1 MAFNQFWELRPIIKV
16 SKRILYDVRES
27 IIICDNSRN
36 WMRTLP
42 SKLPKKIENDSCSQK
57 NQIFE
62 FLTFEYTSK
71 KKIKHRRHAWEY
83 GSQRII
89 YAYVDY
95 LLIWPN
101 C

>member
-42 SKLPKKIENDSCSQK
+42 SKLPKKIENDSCSQN
-57 NQIFE
+57 NQFFE

-71 KKIKHRRHAWEY
+71 KK
-83 GSQRII
+83 
-89 YAYVDY
+89 D
-95 LLIWPN
+95 
-101 C
+101 